1 MAVVVVPDKASGAR
15 RSLQGA
21 SMAVGV
27 IDLKL
32 TTTETGPSGRARFN
46 RMLDWGLLWAERGYH
61 PGGYAV

>member
-1 MAVVVVPDKASGAR
+1 
-15 RSLQGA
+15 
-21 SMAVGV
+21 MAVGV